1 MAKYQEATVKL
12 PNSPLNKL
20 RSAAKS
26 KTRTIFKIDKKN
38 FPNLIRWAIEKIQAR
53 KLQPMNPFLSYQ
65 IKIKVT
71 ILKSLQ
77 RNVKVL

>member
-12 PNSPLNKL
+12 PNTPLNKL

-53 KLQPMNPFLSYQ
+53 KL
-65 IKIKVT
+65 
-71 ILKSLQ
+71 
-77 RNVKVL
+77 